1 MSTLAQLIDKRL
13 AAEAVLY
20 GVQMEIA
27 VDQGQREDAQHWQDL
42 MYAAIK
48 ARKADA
54 EAGCYFAEQG
64 EIDRAKVAG

>member
-1 MSTLAQLIDKRL
+1 MSRLAQLFDKRR
-13 AAEAVLY
+13 AAEASLY
-20 GVQMEIA
+20 GVNLEIA
-27 VDQGQREDAQHWQDL
+27 VELGQPEDAQHWQAL

-48 ARKADA
+48 ARKADK